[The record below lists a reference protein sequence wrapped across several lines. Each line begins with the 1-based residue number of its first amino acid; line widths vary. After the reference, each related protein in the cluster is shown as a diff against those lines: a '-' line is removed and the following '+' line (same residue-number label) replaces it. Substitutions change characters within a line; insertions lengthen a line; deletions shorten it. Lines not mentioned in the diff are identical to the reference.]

1 MFYFKLSSNL
11 ASVGVSLGFSVCWF
25 YYSITHPIMFSKTLL
40 EHLSDV
46 KSDNLYFL
54 CDLSLVSVTV
64 IHRVS
69 WGRAQ
74 FGTSRILIL
83 FQECRSFGF
92 KFYFRMVVISS
103 GKVNYFTLI

>member
-25 YYSITHPIMFSKTLL
+25 YYSITHPTMFSKTLL

>member
-25 YYSITHPIMFSKTLL
+25 YYSITHPTMFSKTLL

-54 CDLSLVSVTV
+54 CDLPWCQWQLFIELVGAGLNS
-64 IHRVS
+64 
-69 WGRAQ
+69 AQ
-74 FGTSRILIL
+74 AEFWY
-83 FQECRSFGF
+83 
-92 KFYFRMVVISS
+92 YFRNAEVLDLNFIL
-103 GKVNYFTLI
+103 GW